1 MEEGKK
7 QSLSCRCHAP
17 SAIPATW
24 CVPFIPAYRN
34 RVHLT
39 LPLLLFPILFNS
51 VQKHLVI
58 CARLS
63 LIGHSRFTGKGIRKE
78 YSFFFLKGVN
88 KYLSN
93 IFYTPGTMK
102 VSVEPPMNKIGL
114 VPDLIS
120 LKMLW

>member
-1 MEEGKK
+1 MPLLPFQLLG
-7 QSLSCRCHAP
+7 
-17 SAIPATW
+17 
-24 CVPFIPAYRN
+24 VPFIPAYRN

-39 LPLLLFPILFNS
+39 FLSAFLFPILFNS

-78 YSFFFLKGVN
+78 YNFFFKGVN

-93 IFYTPGTMK
+93 IFYKPGTMK